1 MTKKHNFTLQ
11 LCNNDVKQVSCC
23 KYLGVYVDDQLN
35 WKNHIEYVH
44 KKLLKFV
51 SIFYKLRH
59 KVNSQILQTVY
70 FSFIYPHLLY
80 GIEVYANTKKS
91 FLKGL
96 IILNNKL
103 LRTLQQQTLRTHTVE
118 LYKNYNTLTI
128 PDLHDYQ
135 LCNLVHKFL
144 YKDKLPP
151 AYSNYFTQNY
161 AVHNYCT
168 KNRNDLHLQ
177 SCQTA
182 IGKKII
188 KFKASQLWN
197 LLPNDLK
204 QIQSYNSFKSRLKIY
219 INSKSN

>member
-1 MTKKHNFTLQ
+1 MF
-11 LCNNDVKQVSCC
+11 
-23 KYLGVYVDDQLN
+23 
-35 WKNHIEYVH
+35 I

-70 FSFIYPHLLY
+70 FSFIHPHLLY

-96 IILNNKL
+96 MILNNKL
-103 LRTLQQQTLRTHTVE
+103 LRNLQQQTLRTHTVE

-144 YKDKLPP
+144 YNKEKLPP

-168 KNRNDLHLQ
+168 K
-177 SCQTA
+177 
-182 IGKKII
+182 IGMICTYRAAK
-188 KFKASQLWN
+188 QL
-197 LLPNDLK
+197 
-204 QIQSYNSFKSRLKIY
+204 
-219 INSKSN
+219 

>member
-1 MTKKHNFTLQ
+1 M
-11 LCNNDVKQVSCC
+11 
-23 KYLGVYVDDQLN
+23 
-35 WKNHIEYVH
+35 
-44 KKLLKFV
+44 
-51 SIFYKLRH
+51 
-59 KVNSQILQTVY
+59 
-70 FSFIYPHLLY
+70 Y

-96 IILNNKL
+96 MILNNKL

-144 YKDKLPP
+144 YNKEKLPP